1 MAKRITSSSV
11 KKQLETFFKKEVPK
25 VYGKTFEKRIITAF
39 NKIRREMVNEFR
51 NHPITVEIKAGP
63 YAENT
68 SGTLE
73 GYGNLFSFIG
83 FDEGDNPT
91 DVIEG
96 LLNLSEIE
104 RGPDAK
110 DGFVM
115 RIYIPSKEQIFAE
128 TPLKW
133 ATGRS
138 WAEGIER
145 GISGFGQY
153 LNTEAINSHSG
164 TGIQIE
170 TQVRKGKFKNT
181 QYISALLKKYIKKFE
196 QLEKTVV
203 FSGIILKK
211 Q

>member
-1 MAKRITSSSV
+1 MVKKITSKSV
-11 KKQLETFFKKEVPK
+11 KKQLETFLKKEVAK
-25 VYGKTFEKRIITAF
+25 IYGKTLENSITAAF
-39 NKIRREMVNEFR
+39 NKIKREMIDEFR
-51 NHPITVEIKAGP
+51 KHPITVEIKAGP

-91 DVIEG
+91 NAIEG
-96 LLNLSEIE
+96 LLNLSKIE
-104 RGPDAK
+104 RGPDTK
-110 DGFVM
+110 DGFMM

-138 WAEGIER
+138 WAEAIER

-170 TQVRKGKFKNT
+170 TKVRKGKFKNT
-181 QYISALLKKYIKKFE
+181 PYISALLKKYLKKFE
-196 QLEKTVV
+196 NLEKTVV
-203 FSGIILKK
+203 FSGVVFKK
-211 Q
+211 

>member
-1 MAKRITSSSV
+1 MAKKITAKDV
-11 KKQLETFFKKEVPK
+11 QRQLKTVLGKEIVK
-25 VYGKTFEKRIITAF
+25 VYSKTFIQRIETAF
-39 NKIRREMVNEFR
+39 NKIRREMLKEFR

-68 SGTLE
+68 SGTLD

-96 LLNLSEIE
+96 LLSLSKIE
-104 RGPDAK
+104 YSGETQE
-110 DGFVM
+110 GFLM
-115 RIYIPSKEQIFAE
+115 KIYMPSKEQIFAE

-133 ATGRS
+133 APGRS

-153 LNTEAINSHSG
+153 LNTEAVKSDSG

-170 TQVRKGKFKNT
+170 TKVRKGKYRNT
-181 QYISALLKKYIKKFE
+181 QYISALLNKYTKRFQEINKV
-196 QLEKTVV
+196 LVI
-203 FSGIILKK
+203 SGLL
-211 Q
+211 

>member
-1 MAKRITSSSV
+1 MAIKATTRNL
-11 KKQLETFFKKEVPK
+11 KKQLKAVLTKEIVKFYGKAFENRIEAAFVKIKKE
-25 VYGKTFEKRIITAF
+25 
-39 NKIRREMVNEFR
+39 MVQEFL
-51 NHPITVEIKAGP
+51 NHPVTVEIKNGP

-83 FDEGDNPT
+83 FYEGDNPT

-96 LLNLSEIE
+96 LLNLSKIE
-104 RGPDAK
+104 FSKQTG
-110 DGFVM
+110 DGFLAT
-115 RIYIPSKEQIFAE
+115 IYLPTKEKIFAE
-128 TPLKW
+128 TPFEW
-133 ATGRS
+133 AKGRS

-153 LNTEAINSHSG
+153 LNTEAIKSNSG

-181 QYISALLKKYIKKFE
+181 PYISALLKKYLKKFQ
-196 QLEKTVV
+196 QLNKTVV
-203 FSGIILKK
+203 ISGIL
-211 Q
+211 